1 MAKQERISVIQH
13 DLDADAAARC
23 FRAMTGD
30 DGATFERRVFYPYH
44 AFSADCTVPTMRGK
58 KSVSVDCLVD
68 GVNARGATSDAFAIE
83 RQSIDAAELLQMT
96 VVNEEAHRAAYST
109 LMHQMSKRLKMIAFF
124 DIFLAK
130 QGIVYKTF
138 WILRS
143 RNVLFMVD
151 SVTGGMH
158 PLRAQACEVN

>member
-1 MAKQERISVIQH
+1 MASQENITVIKS
-13 DLDADAAARC
+13 DLDVDAATRC

-30 DGATFERRVFYPYH
+30 DEAMFERRVFYPYH
-44 AFSADCTVPTMRGK
+44 SFSADCTVPTLRGR

-68 GVNARGATSDAFAIE
+68 GVNALGATSDAFTTE
-83 RQSIDAAELLQMT
+83 RQAIDANELLPMT
-96 VVNEEAHRAAYST
+96 VVNEQAHRTAYST
-109 LMHQMSKRLKMIAFF
+109 LMHQMAKRLKMIASF

-130 QGIVYKTF
+130 RGIVYKTF

-143 RNVLFMVD
+143 RGVLFMVD

-158 PLRAQACEVN
+158 PLRSKVQGVS